1 MYIKNLQIQ
10 NYGPIDN
17 ISLNFEL
24 DNNSYPIPP
33 LIFLGKNGTGK
44 TLILSFIVDGII
56 ELKRSKY
63 GKLQEVEENHF
74 FKKGKKDYIK
84 AYKDFSYVNIDFET
98 HGKILSYTELVTN
111 LSFSAFNSNYSA
123 KVFLNFD
130 VNENIFQEHG
140 FYKKTSPINEVK
152 ETLENNIFLYFP
164 PTRYENPAW
173 LGKSA
178 NIDFQF
184 SEKIVGVSDR
194 NIVKNNVL
202 KKIEAWI
209 LNLLLDQAIY
219 EKRIQPRITP
229 LGLVEQLWLG
239 YSGKNTDI
247 LELINKLLTI
257 IYKVKNKNIE
267 HVRIGVSEKNQR
279 NIAIIIKNENENE
292 INISPSFS
300 HLSSGEIMLL
310 ALFASILEEYDYINN
325 TQAHD
330 TSNISGIVLI
340 DEIDLH
346 LHIELQKEI
355 LPQLLKLFPKIQFI
369 ITTHS
374 PFFILGL
381 DAVYN
386 NQVKLIDLPIG
397 NEITITEFSEFQK
410 AYDIFVEKNEQFK
423 TLYKTLS
430 QEILVLRKPRIITEG
445 KTDWKH
451 LKTALIKLQKQGKFK
466 QLDVEFLEYENE
478 IQMGDGELIKM
489 CEQFA
494 KTLHEKKVI
503 FVFDRDSQ
511 DIIKKANGNN
521 IFRDWGNNVF
531 SFCIPVPSHRIKYS
545 NISIE
550 FYYKD
555 DEIKTIDN
563 LGKKLYF
570 SNEIDIVTKQSAT
583 NKSVEKHINALNN
596 PKLNEEYDKKIY
608 DQDVDKIQNDTGNLV
623 ALSKSNFANNIY
635 NDKDGFKEFEII
647 EFEKIFEIIEQ
658 ILCS

>member
-1 MYIKNLQIQ
+1 M
-10 NYGPIDN
+10 
-17 ISLNFEL
+17 
-24 DNNSYPIPP
+24 SYS
-33 LIFLGKNGTGK
+33 T
-44 TLILSFIVDGII
+44 
-56 ELKRSKY
+56 
-63 GKLQEVEENHF
+63 
-74 FKKGKKDYIK
+74 
-84 AYKDFSYVNIDFET
+84 
-98 HGKILSYTELVTN
+98 
-111 LSFSAFNSNYSA
+111 FNSNYSTKA
-123 KVFLNFD
+123 FINFD
-130 VNENIFQEHG
+130 INENIFQEHG
-140 FYKKTSPINEVK
+140 FYKRTSPINEVIG
-152 ETLENNIFLYFP
+152 TLENNIFLYFP
-164 PTRYENPAW
+164 PTRYEKSAW

-178 NIDFQF
+178 KIDFQF
-184 SEKIVGVSDR
+184 SEKIIGVSDR

-202 KKIEAWI
+202 KEIEAWI

-219 EKRIQPRITP
+219 EKRIETRFTP
-229 LGLVEQLWLG
+229 SGSSEQLWLG

-247 LELINKLLTI
+247 LELINKLLII
-257 IYKVKNKNIE
+257 IYKVKYKNIE
-267 HVRIGVSEKNQR
+267 YARIGVDEKNQR
-279 NIAIIIKNENENE
+279 NIAIIIKIKNEHE

-300 HLSSGEIMLL
+300 HLSSGEMMLL
-310 ALFASILEEYDYINN
+310 ALFASILKEYDYINN
-325 TQAHD
+325 SQAHN
-330 TSNISGIVLI
+330 TSDISGIVLI

-355 LPQLLKLFPKIQFI
+355 LPQLLKFFPKIQFL

-410 AYDIFVEKNEQFK
+410 AYDIFIEKNEQFK
-423 TLYKTLS
+423 TLYKTIS

-451 LKTALIKLQKQGKFK
+451 LKKALIRLQKQEKFK
-466 QLDVEFLEYENE
+466 QLDIEFLEYENE

-489 CEQFA
+489 CEQFS
-494 KTLHEKKVI
+494 KTHQEKKVI
-503 FVFDRDSQ
+503 FIFDRDSQ

-521 IFRDWGNNVF
+521 LFKDWGNNVF
-531 SFCIPVPSHRIKYS
+531 SFCIPIPSHRTKYS

-563 LGKKLYF
+563 SDKRLYF
-570 SNEIDIVTKQSAT
+570 SNEIDIITKQSAT
-583 NKSVEKHINALNN
+583 NKVVEKHINALNN

-635 NDKDGFKEFEII
+635 NEKDGFKEFDII
-647 EFEKIFEIIEQ
+647 EFEKIFEIIQQ

>member
-17 ISLNFEL
+17 ISLNLEFN
-24 DNNSYPIPP
+24 NNSYPIPP

-44 TLILSFIVDGII
+44 TLLLSFIVDGLI

-63 GKLQEVEENHF
+63 GNLQEVEENQF
-74 FKKGKKDYIK
+74 FKIGKKNYIK
-84 AYKDFSYVNIDFET
+84 ASKDFSYVNIDFET
-98 HGKILSYTELVTN
+98 YGKILSYTELVTT
-111 LSFSAFNSNYSA
+111 LSPSAFNSNYSSKA
-123 KVFLNFD
+123 FFNFD
-130 VNENIFQEHG
+130 VNENMFQEHG
-140 FYKKTSPINEVK
+140 FYKKTSPINEVR
-152 ETLENNIFLYFP
+152 ETLENNIFLYFL
-164 PTRYENPAW
+164 PTRYEKPAW
-173 LGKSA
+173 LGNSA
-178 NIDFQF
+178 KIDFQF
-184 SEKIVGVSDR
+184 SEKIVGVSNR

-219 EKRIQPRITP
+219 EKRIQPTITP
-229 LGLVEQLWLG
+229 LGSEQLWLG
-239 YSGKNTDI
+239 YSGKNTDT

-257 IYKVKNKNIE
+257 IYKVKYKNIE
-267 HVRIGVSEKNQR
+267 YVRLGVSEKNQR
-279 NIAIIIKNENENE
+279 NIAIVIKIENENE

-300 HLSSGEIMLL
+300 HLYSGEIMLL

-330 TSNISGIVLI
+330 TSKISGIVLI

-386 NQVKLIDLPIG
+386 NQAKLIDLPIG

-451 LKTALIKLQKQGKFK
+451 LKKALIRLQVQRKFK
-466 QLDVEFLEYENE
+466 QLDIEFLEYENE

-494 KTLHEKKVI
+494 KTLHDKKVI
-503 FVFDRDSQ
+503 FIFDRDSQ

-521 IFRDWGNNVF
+521 LFKDWGNNVF
-531 SFCIPVPSHRIKYS
+531 FVYQFH
-545 NISIE
+545 
-550 FYYKD
+550 
-555 DEIKTIDN
+555 
-563 LGKKLYF
+563 
-570 SNEIDIVTKQSAT
+570 
-583 NKSVEKHINALNN
+583 H
-596 PKLNEEYDKKIY
+596 
-608 DQDVDKIQNDTGNLV
+608 
-623 ALSKSNFANNIY
+623 
-635 NDKDGFKEFEII
+635 
-647 EFEKIFEIIEQ
+647 IEQ
-658 ILCS
+658 SIQISLLNFIIKMMKLKL

>member
-1 MYIKNLQIQ
+1 M
-10 NYGPIDN
+10 
-17 ISLNFEL
+17 
-24 DNNSYPIPP
+24 
-33 LIFLGKNGTGK
+33 
-44 TLILSFIVDGII
+44 
-56 ELKRSKY
+56 
-63 GKLQEVEENHF
+63 
-74 FKKGKKDYIK
+74 
-84 AYKDFSYVNIDFET
+84 
-98 HGKILSYTELVTN
+98 
-111 LSFSAFNSNYSA
+111 
-123 KVFLNFD
+123 
-130 VNENIFQEHG
+130 FQKHG
-140 FYKKTSPINEVK
+140 FYKKTSPIDEVK

-164 PTRYENPAW
+164 LTRYEKSAW

-178 NIDFQF
+178 KIDFQF
-184 SEKIVGVSDR
+184 SEKIVGVSNT

-202 KKIEAWI
+202 KKIEVWI
-209 LNLLLDQAIY
+209 LNILLDQAIY

-229 LGLVEQLWLG
+229 SGSEQLWLG
-239 YSGKNTDI
+239 YSGKNTDT

-267 HVRIGVSEKNQR
+267 YVRIGVSEKKQR
-279 NIAIIIKNENENE
+279 NIAIIIKIQNETE

-300 HLSSGEIMLL
+300 HLSSGEIMLV
-310 ALFASILEEYDYINN
+310 ALFVSILEEYDYINN

-330 TSNISGIVLI
+330 TSDISGIVLI

-355 LPQLLKLFPKIQFI
+355 LPQLLNFFPKIQFI

-410 AYDIFVEKNEQFK
+410 AYDVFIEKNEQFK
-423 TLYKTLS
+423 TLYKTIS
-430 QEILVLRKPRIITEG
+430 QELLILRKPRIITEG

-451 LKTALIKLQKQGKFK
+451 LKKALIRLQKQGKFK
-466 QLDVEFLEYENE
+466 QLDIEFLEYENE

-503 FVFDRDSQ
+503 FIFDRDNQ
-511 DIIKKANGNN
+511 DIIKKADGNN
-521 IFRDWGNNVF
+521 LFKDWGNNVF
-531 SFCIPVPSHRIKYS
+531 SFCILVPSHRRKYS

-563 LGKKLYF
+563 SSKRLYF

-583 NKSVEKHINALNN
+583 NKTVEKHINALNN

-635 NDKDGFKEFEII
+635 NDKDGFKEFDII
-647 EFEKIFEIIEQ
+647 EFEKIFEKIEE